1 MAATLKEVDVEA
13 IAKVAHEVVR
23 TYGSFFDE
31 IPGRPWAKT
40 PEALKESVREAV
52 RFAIDY
58 PRCTASQ
65 LHKAW
70 MRQIKAAGWVDGPYL
85 RVREKLHPNVR
96 RWHELAIESQRQFV
110 LLRAMASDD

>member
-70 MRQIKAAGWVDGPYL
+70 MRRIKAAGWVLWPLLARKGETAPE
-85 RVREKLHPNVR
+85 REA
-96 RWHELAIESQRQFV
+96 LA
-110 LLRAMASDD
+110 